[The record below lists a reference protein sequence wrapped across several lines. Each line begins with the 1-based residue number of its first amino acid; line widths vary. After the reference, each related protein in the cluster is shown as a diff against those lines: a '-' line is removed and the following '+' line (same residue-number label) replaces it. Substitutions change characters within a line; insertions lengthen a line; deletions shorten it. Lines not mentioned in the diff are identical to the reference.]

1 MQNRPN
7 AAERLRPFIQA
18 MERCIDQARS
28 RRVVGGRPNFAPS
41 TGRQPQVAEQVTA
54 PAGEPIRVKARP
66 KRDLIRP

>member
-1 MQNRPN
+1 
-7 AAERLRPFIQA
+7 

-41 TGRQPQVAEQVTA
+41 PGRQPQVAEQVTA